1 MTERNP
7 PPAPSPGQWRPSET
21 DRKPFADRLRV
32 AVDEGRLDLI
42 EYDQR
47 LRAVDEAKSFD
58 ELARVVA
65 DLPAPPEQ
73 ILTQIGEIAVTASTV
88 HTPAGP
94 IPLRGSQWTIQDQW
108 VADRKIPSWAIGMAI
123 LLFFCIGPFSLLFLL
138 AKETRFGGHVQVSV
152 ANAGQHYVAY
162 IPVHAHT
169 QVHYVHQQVAYAR
182 SLSTR

>member
-1 MTERNP
+1 MTDRNAP
-7 PPAPSPGQWRPSET
+7 VPAGGQWRPSET

-47 LRAVDEAKSFD
+47 LRAVDQAKSFD
-58 ELARVVA
+58 ELARVVE
-65 DLPAPPEQ
+65 DLPAPPEE

-88 HTPAGP
+88 HTPAGT
-94 IPLRGSQWTIQDQW
+94 IPLHRSQWTIQDQW
-108 VADRKIPSWAIGMAI
+108 VSDRKIPSWAIALAV
-123 LLFFCIGPFSLLFLL
+123 LLFFCLGPLSLLFLL

-162 IPVHAHT
+162 IPVYALP
-169 QVHYVHQQVAYAR
+169 QVHYVHQQVAYVR
-182 SLSTR
+182 TLSTR